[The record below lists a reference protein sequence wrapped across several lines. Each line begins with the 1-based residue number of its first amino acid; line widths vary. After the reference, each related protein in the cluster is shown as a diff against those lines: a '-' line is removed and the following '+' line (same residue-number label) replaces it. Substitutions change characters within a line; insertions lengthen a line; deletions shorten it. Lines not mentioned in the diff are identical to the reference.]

1 MEISAFGLNG
11 WGDWVPLLVVCAV
24 GLVAGVLGGVIG
36 FGTTILLMPPLV
48 HFYGPMTAVPVIAL
62 VAIVAN
68 LARVGLWWRSID
80 WQLCGVYA
88 ATSVPAV
95 VLGANTLVQFN
106 PHVIELVLGSFLL
119 IMIPARRWLRRMQ
132 WRPRLRHMA
141 LVGAVIGYLTG
152 IVASTGAINTP
163 FFLAYGLV
171 KGAYI
176 GTEAASSLAVF
187 LAKGITFQQLGVIDA
202 RAIAQGLL
210 IGGFVF
216 AGSTL
221 SKRIV
226 LHLPEQRF
234 LLLMELV
241 MLVSGLAILWMAW

>member
-1 MEISAFGLNG
+1 MS
-11 WGDWVPLLVVCAV
+11 DLLPMLLICAV
-24 GLVAGVLGGVIG
+24 GLGAGVLGGVIG

-48 HFYGPMTAVPVIAL
+48 YFYGPMTAVPVIAL

-68 LARVGLWWRSID
+68 LARVALWWREID
-80 WQLCGVYA
+80 WKLCGTYA

-106 PHVIELVLGSFLL
+106 ARLIELILGSFLL
-119 IMIPARRWLRRMQ
+119 LMIPVRRRLRRMD
-132 WRPRLRHMA
+132 WKPRLGHMA

-163 FFLAYGLV
+163 FFLAYGLL

-187 LAKGITFQQLGVIDA
+187 LAKGAAFHQLGVIDA
-202 RAIAQGLL
+202 RAITQGLL
-210 IGGFVF
+210 IGVFVF

-221 SKRIV
+221 SKRLV
-226 LHLPEQRF
+226 LRLPEHRF
-234 LLLMELV
+234 LLLMEAV
-241 MLVSGLAILWMAW
+241 MAVSGLTILWMAW

>member
-1 MEISAFGLNG
+1 MSE
-11 WGDWVPLLVVCAV
+11 LLPMLLICAV
-24 GLVAGVLGGVIG
+24 GLGAGVLGGVIG

-48 HFYGPMTAVPVIAL
+48 HFYGPMQAVPVIAL

-80 WQLCGVYA
+80 WRVCGVYS
-88 ATSVPAV
+88 ATAVPAV
-95 VLGANTLVQFN
+95 VLGAHTLVQFN
-106 PHVIELVLGSFLL
+106 ARLIELVLGSFLL
-119 IMIPARRWLRRMQ
+119 LMIPARRWLRRQ
-132 WRPRLRHMA
+132 AFTLRLWHMA
-141 LVGAVIGYLTG
+141 LLGAGIGYLTG

-163 FFLAYGLV
+163 FFLAYGLL

-187 LAKGITFQQLGVIDA
+187 LAKGAAFHRLGVIDG
-202 RAIAQGLL
+202 RAVLQGLV
-210 IGGFVF
+210 IGAFVL

-226 LHLPEQRF
+226 LHLPEHRF
-234 LLLMELV
+234 LLLMEGV
-241 MLVSGLAILWMAW
+241 MLVSGLSILWMAWP

>member
-1 MEISAFGLNG
+1 MSEWL
-11 WGDWVPLLVVCAV
+11 PLLLVCAV
-24 GLVAGVLGGVIG
+24 GLGAGVLGGVIG
-36 FGTTILLMPPLV
+36 FGTTIVLMPPLV
-48 HFYGPMTAVPVIAL
+48 HFYGPMVAVPVIAL

-68 LARVGLWWRSID
+68 LARVALWWRAID
-80 WQLCGVYA
+80 WRLCATYA

-95 VLGANTLVQFN
+95 VLGAHTLVQLDARL
-106 PHVIELVLGSFLL
+106 IELVLGGFLL
-119 IMIPARRWLRRMQ
+119 LMIPARRWLRRMNF
-132 WRPRLRHMA
+132 RPRLAHMA
-141 LVGAVIGYLTG
+141 LVGAAIGYLTG

-187 LAKGITFQQLGVIDA
+187 LAKGAAFHQLGVIDH

-210 IGGFVF
+210 IGAFVF

-221 SKRIV
+221 SRRIV
-226 LHLPEQRF
+226 LRLPEHRF
-234 LLLMELV
+234 LQLMEAV
-241 MLVSGLAILWMAW
+241 MLASGLAILWMAW

>member
-1 MEISAFGLNG
+1 MFMTE
-11 WGDWVPLLVVCAV
+11 LLPMLLICAV
-24 GLVAGVLGGVIG
+24 GLGAGVLGGVIG

-80 WQLCGVYA
+80 WRVCGVYG
-88 ATSVPAV
+88 ATAVPAV

-106 PHVIELVLGSFLL
+106 PRVIELVLGSFLL
-119 IMIPARRWLRRMQ
+119 LMIPVRRWLLRQ
-132 WRPRLRHMA
+132 DFTLRLWQMA
-141 LVGAVIGYLTG
+141 LVGTVIGYLTG

-163 FFLAYGLV
+163 FFLAYGLL

-187 LAKGITFQQLGVIDA
+187 LAKGATFHQLGVIDG
-202 RAIAQGLL
+202 RAITQGLV
-210 IGGFVF
+210 IGVFVLL
-216 AGSTL
+216 GSTL

-226 LHLPEQRF
+226 LHLPEHRF
-234 LLLMELV
+234 LQLMEAV
-241 MLVSGLAILWMAW
+241 MLVSGLSILWMAWPG